1 MNWQEEYQKWIK
13 NEALDNSLKAQLN
26 KIASNETELED
37 SFYRNMEFGTAGM
50 RGVLGAGTNRMN
62 IYTIRKASFGLAQ
75 FVAENGEEA
84 KKRGIVIAYDP
95 RHMSR
100 EFAFESAA
108 VLGEHG
114 VKSYVFEALRP
125 TPELSFAVRFLNAF
139 GGIVITASHNPPE
152 YNGYKI
158 YGEDGGQMPP
168 NGANA
173 VTEYIDS
180 VNDIFSVKVADQ
192 EELIN
197 NGLLEVISEKVDRP
211 YLEKLKE
218 VIVNKELVRKQGKD
232 LKIVFTP
239 LHGTGGIL
247 GVPALE
253 SVGFTNIIK
262 VDEQFVNDPDFGTVK
277 SPNPENREAFLLA
290 IEYGK
295 KHDGDI
301 LVGTDPDADR
311 LGVAVRNHAGDYE
324 ILSGNQIGAIILH
337 YLLKQKKAQNELPK
351 NAAVLKSIV
360 TSNLGTEIA
369 KHFDV
374 QMIEVLTG
382 FKFIAEQIKLFEETG
397 KHTFEFGYEESNGYM
412 VKSFTRDKDAIQA
425 VLAISEV
432 ALVCKTEG
440 RDLLAELD
448 QIYAEFGYYKED
460 LVSLT
465 LSGKDGSERI
475 KEITSG
481 FREQLP
487 TSMGGFKI
495 ERAEDYLR
503 SETTWINSGKTE
515 VIKLPTADVIKCYFE
530 DGSWFCLRPSG
541 TEPKIKFYF
550 SIRGENREESTTK
563 LEKIKTDL
571 LAYIEA

>member
-26 KIASNETELED
+26 KIASDETELED

-108 VLGEHG
+108 VLGKHG

-168 NGANA
+168 TGANA

-218 VIVNKELVRKQGKD
+218 VIVNKDLVRKQGKD

-311 LGVAVRNHAGDYE
+311 LGVAVRNHTGDYE

-360 TSNLGTEIA
+360 TSNLGTAIA

-465 LSGKDGSERI
+465 LNGKDGSERI

-503 SETTWINSGKTE
+503 SETTWINSGETE

-550 SIRGENREESTTK
+550 SIRGENQEESTTK
-563 LEKIKTDL
+563 LEKIRTDL

>member
-1 MNWQEEYQKWIK
+1 MNWQKEYQKWTA
-13 NEALDNSLKAQLN
+13 NETLDASLKAQLAEIVSDE
-26 KIASNETELED
+26 KALED

-75 FVAENGEEA
+75 FVVENGEEA

-125 TPELSFAVRFLNAF
+125 TPELSFAVRYLNAF

-168 NGANA
+168 NGASA
-173 VTEYIDS
+173 VTEYIEA
-180 VNDIFSVKVADQ
+180 VEDIFSVKVADQ
-192 EELIN
+192 EELLN
-197 NGLLEVISEKVDRP
+197 DGLLEVISEKVDRP
-211 YLEKLKE
+211 YLERLKE
-218 VIVNKELVRKQGKD
+218 VIVNKELVHEVGKD

-295 KHDGDI
+295 KYGGDI

-311 LGVAVRNHAGDYE
+311 LGVAVRNQAGDYE

-337 YLLKQKKAQNELPK
+337 YLLKQKKTQNELPE

-369 KHFDV
+369 KHFGV

-382 FKFIAEQIKLFEETG
+382 FKFIAEQIKQFEETG

-440 RDLLAELD
+440 RTLLDELE
-448 QIYAEFGYYKED
+448 QIYSEFGYYEED

-475 KEITSG
+475 KDITSG
-481 FREQLP
+481 FREQFP

-495 ERAEDYLR
+495 ERVEDYLR
-503 SETTWINSGKTE
+503 SETTWIASGEIE
-515 VIKLPTADVIKCYFE
+515 VIKLPTADVVKCYFE

-550 SIRGENREESTTK
+550 SIRGANKEESTNK

>member
-550 SIRGENREESTTK
+550 SIRGENQEESTTK

>member
-26 KIASNETELED
+26 KIASNQTELED

-168 NGANA
+168 NGASA

-180 VNDIFSVKVADQ
+180 VNDIFSVKVAEQ

-412 VKSFTRDKDAIQA
+412 VKPFTRDKDAIQA

-550 SIRGENREESTTK
+550 SIRGENQEESTTK

>member
-1 MNWQEEYQKWIK
+1 MNWQEEYQKWVANDK
-13 NEALDNSLKAQLN
+13 LDSALRKQLTNMEANEK
-26 KIASNETELED
+26 ELED
-37 SFYRNMEFGTAGM
+37 SFYCNMEFGTAGM
-50 RGVLGAGTNRMN
+50 RGVLGVGTNRMN
-62 IYTIRKASFGLAQ
+62 IYTIRKASLGLAQ

-108 VLGEHG
+108 VLGHHG
-114 VKSYVFEALRP
+114 VKSYVFDALRP
-125 TPELSFAVRFLNAF
+125 TPELSFAVRHLNAF
-139 GGIVITASHNPPE
+139 GGTVITASHNPPE

-168 NGANA
+168 TGASAVIDYINA
-173 VTEYIDS
+173 VE
-180 VNDIFSVKVADQ
+180 DIFSVEVANQ
-192 EELIN
+192 EVLIE

-218 VIVNKELVRKQGKD
+218 VIVNKALVKERGED

-253 SVGFTNIIK
+253 SVGFTNIVK

-295 KHDGDI
+295 KFGGDI

-311 LGVAVRNHAGDYE
+311 LGVAVRNLDGEYE
-324 ILSGNQIGAIILH
+324 VLSGNQIGAIILR
-337 YLLKQKKAQNELPK
+337 YLLKQKKTQNELPA

-369 KHFDV
+369 KHYGAE
-374 QMIEVLTG
+374 MIEVLTG
-382 FKFIAEQIKLFEETG
+382 FKFIAEQIKQFEETG

-412 VKSFTRDKDAIQA
+412 VKPFTRDKDAIQA
-425 VLAISEV
+425 VLAIAEV
-432 ALVCKTEG
+432 ALVSKVEG
-440 RDLLAELD
+440 RTLLEDLD
-448 QIYAEFGYYKED
+448 QIYDEFGYYNED

-465 LSGKDGSERI
+465 LSGKDGSRRI

-487 TSMGGFKI
+487 TSMGGFLV
-495 ERAEDYLR
+495 ERVEDYLR
-503 SETTWINSGKTE
+503 SETTWVATGKTE
-515 VIKLPTADVIKCYFE
+515 AIHLPTADVIKCYFE

-550 SIRGENREESTTK
+550 SIRGESKEESTAK
-563 LEKIKTDL
+563 LEKVKADL
-571 LAYIEA
+571 MQHIEA

>member
-1 MNWQEEYQKWIK
+1 MNWQEEYQKWVANDK
-13 NEALDNSLKAQLN
+13 LDSALRKQLTNMEANEK
-26 KIASNETELED
+26 ELED

-50 RGVLGAGTNRMN
+50 RGVLGVGTNRMN
-62 IYTIRKASFGLAQ
+62 IYTIRKASLGLAQ

-108 VLGEHG
+108 VLGHQG
-114 VKSYVFEALRP
+114 VKSYVFDALRP
-125 TPELSFAVRFLNAF
+125 TPELSFAVRHLNAF

-168 NGANA
+168 TGASAVIDYINA
-173 VTEYIDS
+173 VE
-180 VNDIFSVKVADQ
+180 DIFSVEVANQ
-192 EELIN
+192 EVLIE

-218 VIVNKELVRKQGKD
+218 VIVNKELVQERGED

-253 SVGFTNIIK
+253 SVGFTNIVK

-295 KHDGDI
+295 KFGGDI

-311 LGVAVRNHAGDYE
+311 LGVAVRNLDGEYE
-324 ILSGNQIGAIILH
+324 VLSGNQIGAIILH
-337 YLLKQKKAQNELPK
+337 YLLKQKKAQNELPA

-369 KHFDV
+369 KHYGAE
-374 QMIEVLTG
+374 MIEVLTG
-382 FKFIAEQIKLFEETG
+382 FKFIAEQIKHFEETG

-412 VKSFTRDKDAIQA
+412 VKPFTRDKDAIQA
-425 VLAISEV
+425 VLAIAEV
-432 ALVCKTEG
+432 ALVSKVEG
-440 RDLLAELD
+440 RTLLEDLD
-448 QIYAEFGYYKED
+448 QIYDEFGYYNED

-465 LSGKDGSERI
+465 LSGKDGSRRI

-487 TSMGGFKI
+487 TSMGGFLV
-495 ERAEDYLR
+495 ERVEDYLR
-503 SETTWINSGKTE
+503 SETTWVATGKTE
-515 VIKLPTADVIKCYFE
+515 AIHLPTADVIKCYFE

-550 SIRGENREESTTK
+550 SIRGESKEESTAK
-563 LEKIKTDL
+563 LEKVKADL
-571 LAYIEA
+571 MQHIEA

>member
-1 MNWQEEYQKWIK
+1 MNWQEEYQKWVANDK
-13 NEALDNSLKAQLN
+13 LDSALRKQLTNMEANEK
-26 KIASNETELED
+26 ELED

-50 RGVLGAGTNRMN
+50 RGVLGVGTNRMN
-62 IYTIRKASFGLAQ
+62 IYTIRKASLGLAQ

-108 VLGEHG
+108 VLGHHG
-114 VKSYVFEALRP
+114 VKSYVFDALRP
-125 TPELSFAVRFLNAF
+125 TPELSFAVRHLNAF

-168 NGANA
+168 TGASAVIDYINA
-173 VTEYIDS
+173 VE
-180 VNDIFSVKVADQ
+180 DIFSVEVANQ
-192 EELIN
+192 EVLIE
-197 NGLLEVISEKVDRP
+197 NGLLEVISETVDRP

-218 VIVNKELVRKQGKD
+218 VIVNKALIKERGED

-295 KHDGDI
+295 KFGGDI

-311 LGVAVRNHAGDYE
+311 LGVAVRNLDGEYE
-324 ILSGNQIGAIILH
+324 VLSGNQIGAIILR
-337 YLLKQKKAQNELPK
+337 YLLKQKKTQNELPA

-369 KHFDV
+369 KHYGAE
-374 QMIEVLTG
+374 MIEVLTG
-382 FKFIAEQIKLFEETG
+382 FKFIAEQIKHFEETG

-412 VKSFTRDKDAIQA
+412 VKPFTRDKDAIQA
-425 VLAISEV
+425 VLAIAEV
-432 ALVCKTEG
+432 ALVSKVEG
-440 RDLLAELD
+440 RTLLEDLD
-448 QIYAEFGYYKED
+448 QIYDEFGYYNED

-465 LSGKDGSERI
+465 LSGKDGSQRI

-487 TSMGGFKI
+487 TSMGGFLV
-495 ERAEDYLR
+495 ERVEDYLR
-503 SETTWINSGKTE
+503 SETTWVATGKTE
-515 VIKLPTADVIKCYFE
+515 AIHLPTADVIKCYFE

-550 SIRGENREESTTK
+550 SIRGESKEESTAK
-563 LEKIKTDL
+563 LEKVKADL
-571 LAYIEA
+571 MQHIEA

>member
-1 MNWQEEYQKWIK
+1 MNWQEEYQKWVANDK
-13 NEALDNSLKAQLN
+13 LDSALRKQLTNMEANEK
-26 KIASNETELED
+26 ELED
-37 SFYRNMEFGTAGM
+37 SFYCNMEFGTAGM
-50 RGVLGAGTNRMN
+50 RGVLGVGTNRMN
-62 IYTIRKASFGLAQ
+62 IYTIRKASLGLAQ

-108 VLGEHG
+108 VLGHHG
-114 VKSYVFEALRP
+114 VKSYVFDALRP
-125 TPELSFAVRFLNAF
+125 TPELSFAVRHLNAF

-168 NGANA
+168 TGASAVIDYINA
-173 VTEYIDS
+173 VE
-180 VNDIFSVKVADQ
+180 DIFSVEVANQ
-192 EELIN
+192 EVLIE

-218 VIVNKELVRKQGKD
+218 VIVNKALVKERGED

-295 KHDGDI
+295 KFGGDI

-311 LGVAVRNHAGDYE
+311 LGVAVRNLDGEYE
-324 ILSGNQIGAIILH
+324 VLSGNQIGAIILR
-337 YLLKQKKAQNELPK
+337 YLLKQKKTQNELPA

-369 KHFDV
+369 KHYGAE
-374 QMIEVLTG
+374 MIEVLTG
-382 FKFIAEQIKLFEETG
+382 FKFIAEQIKQFEETG

-412 VKSFTRDKDAIQA
+412 VKPFTRDKDAIQA
-425 VLAISEV
+425 VLAIAEV
-432 ALVCKTEG
+432 ALVSKVEG
-440 RDLLAELD
+440 RTLLEDLD
-448 QIYAEFGYYKED
+448 QIYDEFGYYNED

-465 LSGKDGSERI
+465 LSGKDGSRRI

-487 TSMGGFKI
+487 TSMGGFLV
-495 ERAEDYLR
+495 ERVEDYLR
-503 SETTWINSGKTE
+503 SETTWVATGKTE
-515 VIKLPTADVIKCYFE
+515 AIHLPTADVIKCYFE

-550 SIRGENREESTTK
+550 SIRGESKEESTAK
-563 LEKIKTDL
+563 LEKVKADL
-571 LAYIEA
+571 MQHIEA

>member
-13 NEALDNSLKAQLN
+13 NEALDNSLKTQLN

-247 GVPALE
+247 GVPTLE

-550 SIRGENREESTTK
+550 SIRGENQEESTTK

>member
-13 NEALDNSLKAQLN
+13 NEALDNSLKTQLN

-550 SIRGENREESTTK
+550 SIRGENQEESTTK

>member
-1 MNWQEEYQKWIK
+1 MNWQEEYQKWVANDK
-13 NEALDNSLKAQLN
+13 LDSALRKQLTNMEANEK
-26 KIASNETELED
+26 ELED
-37 SFYRNMEFGTAGM
+37 SFYCNMEFGTAGM
-50 RGVLGAGTNRMN
+50 RGVLGVGTNRMN
-62 IYTIRKASFGLAQ
+62 IYTIRKASLGLAQ

-108 VLGEHG
+108 VLGHHG
-114 VKSYVFEALRP
+114 VKSYVFDALRP
-125 TPELSFAVRFLNAF
+125 TPELSFAVRHLNAF

-168 NGANA
+168 TGASAVIDYINA
-173 VTEYIDS
+173 VE
-180 VNDIFSVKVADQ
+180 DIFSVEVANQ
-192 EELIN
+192 EVLIE

-218 VIVNKELVRKQGKD
+218 VIVNKALIKERGED

-295 KHDGDI
+295 KFGGDI

-311 LGVAVRNHAGDYE
+311 LGVAVRNLDGEYE
-324 ILSGNQIGAIILH
+324 VLSGNQIGAIILR
-337 YLLKQKKAQNELPK
+337 YLLKQKKTQNELPA

-369 KHFDV
+369 KHYGAE
-374 QMIEVLTG
+374 MIEVLTG
-382 FKFIAEQIKLFEETG
+382 FKFIAEQIKHFEETG

-412 VKSFTRDKDAIQA
+412 VKPFTRDKDAIQA
-425 VLAISEV
+425 VLAIAEV
-432 ALVCKTEG
+432 ALVSKVEG
-440 RDLLAELD
+440 RTLLEDLD
-448 QIYAEFGYYKED
+448 QIYDEFGYYNED

-465 LSGKDGSERI
+465 LSGKDGSRRI

-487 TSMGGFKI
+487 TSMGGFLV
-495 ERAEDYLR
+495 ERVEDYLR
-503 SETTWINSGKTE
+503 SETTWVATGKTE
-515 VIKLPTADVIKCYFE
+515 AIHLPTADVIKCYFE

-550 SIRGENREESTTK
+550 SIRGESKEESTAK
-563 LEKIKTDL
+563 LEKVKADL
-571 LAYIEA
+571 MQHIEA

>member
-1 MNWQEEYQKWIK
+1 MNWQEEYQKWVANDK
-13 NEALDNSLKAQLN
+13 LDSALRKQLTNMEANEK
-26 KIASNETELED
+26 ELED

-50 RGVLGAGTNRMN
+50 RGVLGVGTNRMN
-62 IYTIRKASFGLAQ
+62 IYTIRKASLGLAQ

-108 VLGEHG
+108 VLGHHG
-114 VKSYVFEALRP
+114 VKSYVFDALRP
-125 TPELSFAVRFLNAF
+125 TPELSFAVRHLNAF

-168 NGANA
+168 TGASAVIDYINA
-173 VTEYIDS
+173 VE
-180 VNDIFSVKVADQ
+180 DIFSVEVANQ
-192 EELIN
+192 EVLIE

-218 VIVNKELVRKQGKD
+218 VIVNKALVKERGED

-295 KHDGDI
+295 KFGGDI

-311 LGVAVRNHAGDYE
+311 LGVAVRNLDGEYE
-324 ILSGNQIGAIILH
+324 VLSGNQIGAIILR
-337 YLLKQKKAQNELPK
+337 YLLKQKKTQNELPA

-369 KHFDV
+369 KHYGAE
-374 QMIEVLTG
+374 MIEVLTG
-382 FKFIAEQIKLFEETG
+382 FKFIAEQIKQFEETG

-412 VKSFTRDKDAIQA
+412 VKPFTRDKDAIQA
-425 VLAISEV
+425 VLAIAEV
-432 ALVCKTEG
+432 ALVSKVEG
-440 RDLLAELD
+440 RTLLEDLD
-448 QIYAEFGYYKED
+448 QIYDEFGYYNED

-465 LSGKDGSERI
+465 LSGKDGSRRI

-487 TSMGGFKI
+487 TSMGGFLV
-495 ERAEDYLR
+495 ERVEDYLR
-503 SETTWINSGKTE
+503 SETTWVATGKTE
-515 VIKLPTADVIKCYFE
+515 AIHLPTADVIKCYFE

-550 SIRGENREESTTK
+550 SIRGESKEESAAK
-563 LEKIKTDL
+563 LEKVKADL
-571 LAYIEA
+571 MQHIEA

>member
-1 MNWQEEYQKWIK
+1 MNWQKEYQKWTA
-13 NEALDNSLKAQLN
+13 NETLDASLKAQLAEIVSDE
-26 KIASNETELED
+26 KALED

-75 FVAENGEEA
+75 FVVKNGEEA

-125 TPELSFAVRFLNAF
+125 TPELSFAVRYLNAF

-168 NGANA
+168 NGASA
-173 VTEYIDS
+173 VTEYIEA
-180 VNDIFSVKVADQ
+180 VEDIFSVKVADQ
-192 EELIN
+192 EELLN
-197 NGLLEVISEKVDRP
+197 DGLLEVISEKVDRP
-211 YLEKLKE
+211 YLERLKE
-218 VIVNKELVRKQGKD
+218 VIVNKELVHEVGKD

-295 KHDGDI
+295 KYGGDI

-311 LGVAVRNHAGDYE
+311 LGVAVRNQAGDYE

-337 YLLKQKKAQNELPK
+337 YLLKQKKTQNELPE

-369 KHFDV
+369 KHFGV

-382 FKFIAEQIKLFEETG
+382 FKFIAEQIKQFEETG

-440 RDLLAELD
+440 RTLLDELE
-448 QIYAEFGYYKED
+448 QIYSEFGYYEED

-475 KEITSG
+475 KDITSG
-481 FREQLP
+481 FREQFP

-495 ERAEDYLR
+495 ERVEDYLR
-503 SETTWINSGKTE
+503 SETTWIASGEIE
-515 VIKLPTADVIKCYFE
+515 VIKLPTADVVKCYFE

-550 SIRGENREESTTK
+550 SIRGANKEESTNK